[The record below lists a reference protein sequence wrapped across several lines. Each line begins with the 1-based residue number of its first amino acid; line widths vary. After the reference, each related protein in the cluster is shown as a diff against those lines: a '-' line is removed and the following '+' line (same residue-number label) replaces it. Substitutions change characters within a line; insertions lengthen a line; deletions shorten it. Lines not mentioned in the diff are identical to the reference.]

1 MRGAHGGKITV
12 SLGGCMNKRV
22 LATIEKKLI
31 EKRDQ
36 ILSIINKEGGGEIAE
51 VESDNVIGDIVD
63 TANVALEQQILSK
76 LDENELKKL
85 REVTEALKRIEE
97 GVYGKCVSCG
107 KDIEEKR
114 LVAIPEAKKCI
125 ACKAAEEK
133 RRVQ

>member
-1 MRGAHGGKITV
+1 
-12 SLGGCMNKRV
+12 MNKRV
-22 LATIEKKLI
+22 LTAIEKKLT

-36 ILSIINKEGGGEIAE
+36 ILHLINKEEGGEIAE
-51 VESDNVIGDIVD
+51 VESENVIGDIVD

-85 REVTEALKRIEE
+85 HEVTEALKRIEE

-125 ACKAAEEK
+125 ACKALEEK

>member
-1 MRGAHGGKITV
+1 
-12 SLGGCMNKRV
+12 MNKRV

-133 RRVQ
+133 RRGQ